1 MMKRMRRK
9 VKVMEG
15 QILEVRK
22 IPLMKRKKGKDVDM
36 EEQNKMR
43 RVMERWRRKEALNK
57 VDDKPDD
64 GGNGENV
71 EDDVQNFGGWAHG
84 ADGNG
89 EQGVGGGELDP
100 GMNRADCSIISGKLK
115 YRKEGK
121 LYADSCHGKFGL
133 PGD

>member
-71 EDDVQNFGGWAHG
+71 EDVKTVAVAVVDKKKEKSVVQ
-84 ADGNG
+84 
-89 EQGVGGGELDP
+89 
-100 GMNRADCSIISGKLK
+100 RAKDKFVKMSQN
-115 YRKEGK
+115 KEDTFK
-121 LYADSCHGKFGL
+121 QWRERRL
-133 PGD
+133 